1 MEHVKSL
8 EGMAHIAW
16 TNHKRMERDIV
27 RKNETNKT
35 SACKKIG
42 RVITLTKIL
51 WRQKFIYIL
60 KRMWE
65 KYELLNVDKL
75 MNIFLYN
82 ILFLEELY

>member
-1 MEHVKSL
+1 
-8 EGMAHIAW
+8 
-16 TNHKRMERDIV
+16 MERDIV

-42 RVITLTKIL
+42 RVIALCKKL

-60 KRMWE
+60 KKMWE
-65 KYELLNVDKL
+65 KYELLKESVDKF
-75 MNIFLYN
+75 MNILQYN

>member
-51 WRQKFIYIL
+51 
-60 KRMWE
+60 
-65 KYELLNVDKL
+65 
-75 MNIFLYN
+75 
-82 ILFLEELY
+82 